1 MHLFLSMFNLMN
13 FCFSCCAGSEYKV
26 NYLNIEGCSKVPC
39 SMARNSTVKVTVLFD
54 DNGKNIHIYIFIYI
68 CADNTNRPCIQI
80 LLHTLSETEIA
91 AARAI

>member
-1 MHLFLSMFNLMN
+1 M
-13 FCFSCCAGSEYKV
+13 

-54 DNGKNIHIYIFIYI
+54 DNGKNKYIYIQYI

>member
-1 MHLFLSMFNLMN
+1 M
-13 FCFSCCAGSEYKV
+13 

-54 DNGKNIHIYIFIYI
+54 DNGKNIHIYIYIYIQYI

>member
-1 MHLFLSMFNLMN
+1 M
-13 FCFSCCAGSEYKV
+13 

-54 DNGKNIHIYIFIYI
+54 DNGKNIHIYIYIYIQYI
-68 CADNTNRPCIQI
+68 CADNENRPCIQI